1 MDQKSHY
8 RGSQAFKQRDRK
20 IGGSDERMG
29 CLHLRFGGG
38 EVISNVQEMAR
49 SRDDHGNMWLR
60 LGEGKGWLMVDEE
73 NKVLGGQRDW
83 INHTCG
89 H

>member
-8 RGSQAFKQRDRK
+8 RRSQAFKQSDRK

-29 CLHLRFGGG
+29 CLRLRFGGG
-38 EVISNVQEMAR
+38 EVISYVQEMAR

-60 LGEGKGWLMVDEE
+60 
-73 NKVLGGQRDW
+73 
-83 INHTCG
+83 
-89 H
+89 